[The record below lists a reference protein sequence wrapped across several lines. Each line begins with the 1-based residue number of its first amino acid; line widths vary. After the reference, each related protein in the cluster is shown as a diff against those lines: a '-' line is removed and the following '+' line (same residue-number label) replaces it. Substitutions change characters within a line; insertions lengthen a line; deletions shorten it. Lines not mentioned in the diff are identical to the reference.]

1 MKKTMKKYYIIRK
14 RKNQTATAANYKYKK
29 LQRQYGGILPGA
41 KLAEEIAEEAISTNK
56 GHNIIPSNIM
66 DQNSMINMGMNNMSM
81 NDMGMNNMGMNNMG
95 MNDMGM
101 NNMGMNQVDPS
112 QLNQFYD
119 NPFKLITLW
128 NLAVQP
134 IPKIIAELY
143 NILKTGNIKNP
154 DEVRAKLDKMANEI
168 KDPDVKNQ
176 VLNYN
181 SEIMNAYLNSI
192 GPSINIISNI
202 LSQPVTDIII
212 NVINNLYIYVIDN
225 AKMYIEQKQN
235 NIVNYALN
243 TTSQAH
249 FGLEFLNK
257 NLVTPPTNNN
267 NSDNRFYTD
276 QYIQEGGNKNKTTH
290 DSNKNSKI
298 HDELL
303 HEINKSLQDYQH

>member
-14 RKNQTATAANYKYKK
+14 RKNQTVNTANYKYKK
-29 LQRQYGGILPGA
+29 LHRQYGGILPSA
-41 KLAEEIAEEAISTNK
+41 KLVEEVAEEAISTNK

-66 DQNSMINMGMNNMSM
+66 YQNSM

-101 NNMGMNQVDPS
+101 NDMGMNDMGMNDMGMNQVDPS
-112 QLNQFYD
+112 QLHQFYD

-181 SEIMNAYLNSI
+181 SEIMNVYLNSI
-192 GPSINIISNI
+192 APSINIISNI
-202 LSQPVTDIII
+202 LSQSVTDTII

-243 TTSQAH
+243 TTSHAH

-257 NLVTPPTNNN
+257 NLITPPTDNNN
-267 NSDNRFYTD
+267 LDNRFYTD
-276 QYIQEGGNKNKTTH
+276 QYIQEGGNKTTH

-298 HDELL
+298 HNKLVF
-303 HEINKSLQDYQH
+303 EINKSLQDY